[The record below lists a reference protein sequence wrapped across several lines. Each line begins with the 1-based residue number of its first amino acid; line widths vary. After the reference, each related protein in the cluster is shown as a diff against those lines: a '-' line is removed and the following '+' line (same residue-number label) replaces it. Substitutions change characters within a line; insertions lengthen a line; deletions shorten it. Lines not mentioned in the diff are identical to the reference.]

1 MITVITSDGNDDDDD
16 GDGLQNEILS
26 MDIIISA
33 IRMNECY
40 HVRLLVTVSVQCTY
54 LVVVVVNE
62 YVQLKLMF
70 TFSINKIE
78 NKCAYVEWSEYLQ
91 CKLNE

>member
-1 MITVITSDGNDDDDD
+1 MA
-16 GDGLQNEILS
+16 
-26 MDIIISA
+26 IIKSA

-54 LVVVVVNE
+54 PVVVNE

-78 NKCAYVEWSEYLQ
+78 NKCAYEEWSEWSTYSA
-91 CKLNE
+91 N